1 MAGVLAALALA
12 PLAVA
17 LARPQEVLSRRLERA
32 EGVDLVVALDV
43 SGSMSALDF
52 EPTDRLGVAKEVIG
66 QFLDGRANDRF
77 ALVVFAGA
85 AVTLVPLTLD
95 HAVAQHLLD
104 EVRMGSLPDGTAIGL
119 GLGTAVARLRHSE
132 ADSKVVVLVT
142 DGSNNT
148 GQLDP
153 VNAAEMAAELDITVH
168 TVLVGRNGMVPVPV
182 PVRDP
187 RTGRVSQQV
196 RQMEMEINPELL
208 AELARITGGSS
219 FRARDSKALEEVFE
233 AIDGLEK
240 TEFTSTKLVR
250 YRERFEP
257 WAMAA
262 LVILLLGNRPR
273 GLCGEDPMVSF
284 GESRML
290 GLLVL
295 PAVVGAAVIARHL
308 TRVRLQRGLASP
320 AVWDRVMGGLPAT
333 GLVRMLLWCG
343 AAAMIILALAR
354 PQWGE
359 LPGDESVRTRDLV
372 LALDVSASMLATDVP
387 PSRMARS
394 IEAAQRLLP
403 LLEGNRVGV
412 VVFSGEAYPLVPLTT
427 DLDAVAAFL
436 SGIYP
441 GMVARPGSDIER
453 AVAAALELLPPEGE
467 GRVVVLVTDGENLQ
481 GNVDAAVSA
490 IKESGVGALT
500 VVAGTERGGPIPIEG
515 PDGAIHHKRD
525 QNGQPVIT
533 RAHPEVLAAIAD
545 AVDGASV
552 ELADRDVVGQLARIV
567 DKLRTREAEANR
579 TVQRVEQFPLF
590 LMLAAG
596 FLVGSFLLSPWR
608 RLAALDGHGRSA
620 VRRSRRSAAG
630 SPAGLRSAA
639 ATAPDDGAAGDRG
652 GRARTGRR
660 AADLAAGRARR
671 VSADGSP
678 RGHPVARWR
687 GRRRSRVLC
696 RCGDARSRESRE
708 TL

>member
-1 MAGVLAALALA
+1 MMRIASPWWLGLIAAAIVLMLLWLLRRRWQRFPFPDVAAALGRAGRIPERTVMAGVLAALALA

-187 RTGRVSQQV
+187 RTGRVSHQV

-219 FRARDSKALEEVFE
+219 FTARDSKALEEVFE

-262 LVILLLGNRPR
+262 LVILLLG
-273 GLCGEDPMVSF
+273 
-284 GESRML
+284 
-290 GLLVL
+290 
-295 PAVVGAAVIARHL
+295 
-308 TRVRLQRGLASP
+308 T
-320 AVWDRVMGGLPAT
+320 
-333 GLVRMLLWCG
+333 
-343 AAAMIILALAR
+343 
-354 PQWGE
+354 
-359 LPGDESVRTRDLV
+359 
-372 LALDVSASMLATDVP
+372 
-387 PSRMARS
+387 
-394 IEAAQRLLP
+394 
-403 LLEGNRVGV
+403 
-412 VVFSGEAYPLVPLTT
+412 
-427 DLDAVAAFL
+427 
-436 SGIYP
+436 
-441 GMVARPGSDIER
+441 
-453 AVAAALELLPPEGE
+453 ALE
-467 GRVVVLVTDGENLQ
+467 
-481 GNVDAAVSA
+481 AF
-490 IKESGVGALT
+490 
-500 VVAGTERGGPIPIEG
+500 AGKT
-515 PDGAIHHKRD
+515 
-525 QNGQPVIT
+525 
-533 RAHPEVLAAIAD
+533 
-545 AVDGASV
+545 
-552 ELADRDVVGQLARIV
+552 
-567 DKLRTREAEANR
+567 
-579 TVQRVEQFPLF
+579 
-590 LMLAAG
+590 
-596 FLVGSFLLSPWR
+596 PW
-608 RLAALDGHGRSA
+608 
-620 VRRSRRSAAG
+620 
-630 SPAGLRSAA
+630 
-639 ATAPDDGAAGDRG
+639 
-652 GRARTGRR
+652 
-660 AADLAAGRARR
+660 
-671 VSADGSP
+671 
-678 RGHPVARWR
+678 
-687 GRRRSRVLC
+687 
-696 RCGDARSRESRE
+696 
-708 TL
+708 